1 MAEDLKIRLGAGL
14 GTGTAPEEFGAAVD
28 LLEQAGVD
36 SLWLPEAVYSPR
48 IDPVVGLTHALART
62 SKLKVGTGVMVLP
75 GRDPVLVAK
84 QLASLAA
91 LAPKCVLPVFGLK
104 PARDA
109 ELPLFPVPPGR
120 RAAVF
125 DESLRLIKALLE
137 QEEVTFDGEFFRV
150 EGAGLGIR
158 PANRLDLWLGG
169 KAPGALRRIG
179 KLADGWLASFLTP
192 EEARAGREAIQKA
205 AAEAD
210 REIEADHFGISLIV
224 AEDGIPDA
232 LAASVAVR
240 SDADPARLIA
250 GSWAAARDLVAE
262 YIDAG
267 LSKFV
272 LYPAGPEPIERFVE
286 NFVEH
291 AVPMQNQ
298 SGPRQSRGLAG

>member
-1 MAEDLKIRLGAGL
+1 MKIRLGVGL

-28 LLEQAGVD
+28 LLERTGID

-91 LAPKCVLPVFGLK
+91 LAPKRVLPVFGLK

-125 DESLRLIKALLE
+125 DESLRLIRALLE
-137 QEEVTFDGEFFRV
+137 HEEVAFEGEFFRV
-150 EGAGLGIR
+150 EGAGLGLR
-158 PANRLDLWLGG
+158 PAKRLDLWLGG
-169 KAPGALRRIG
+169 KAPGALRRVG
-179 KLADGWLASFLTP
+179 RLADGWLASFITP

-205 AAEAD
+205 AAEAG
-210 REIEADHFGISLIV
+210 REVEADHFGISLIV
-224 AEDGIPDA
+224 AENGIPDA
-232 LAASVAVR
+232 LAASVGAR
-240 SDADPARLIA
+240 SDADPSRLIA
-250 GSWAAARDLVAE
+250 GSWSAARDLVAE

-291 AVPMQNQ
+291 AVPMQNT
-298 SGPRQSRGLAG
+298 A